1 MNDSTPTN
9 PRPTRGTRLPTACRV
24 AFWLCI
30 AMAWPRAGLADGMMF
45 QFQGA
50 TSQVQAEAQR
60 AVLWLRD
67 GQWELTIYP
76 LFSRQAGRSA
86 WVVPFPVR
94 PVVSEGSADLMDEL
108 EAITAPVTVEFC
120 SEPYCCCPGDEWC
133 GTAGGADGE
142 PQWAEPTVNV
152 WERGTVGSLDY
163 VILSSADGD
172 SLVSWL
178 TDNDYGIPAA
188 VTPVLT
194 DLAAQGSYF
203 FAAKLQADVDPEAP
217 LSPVTF
223 ALPDLEDPSYPL
235 RLTAPG
241 VGDDELALVLWL
253 ITPQDEIYAV
263 ADDFAPEIDYHG
275 VLAFHPFVTNPMSC
289 VSLESYDDDYYF
301 FGCVDFA
308 SYGYELP
315 ATFSAPLQEIID
327 GHQVVTRYA
336 IALDA
341 GDMAQDML
349 FEPNE
354 SPLLEIHSEAWDGIS
369 NIHMED
375 TGSCYSCP
383 VCPDDADPDGDAG
396 DPDDAGDAYPD
407 PRDDTGA
414 ARAEPWPDAGG
425 FPDITSSADAGGEAG
440 TSTPDPSATAA
451 GADDDSNACATV
463 PGAQAPV
470 GLGAILVLLAE
481 LLVVRRRRR

>member
-1 MNDSTPTN
+1 
-9 PRPTRGTRLPTACRV
+9 
-24 AFWLCI
+24 
-30 AMAWPRAGLADGMMF
+30 MAWPRPGLADGMMF

-50 TSQVQAEAQR
+50 TSEVSAEAQR

-120 SEPYCCCPGDEWC
+120 SQPYCCCPGDEWC
-133 GTAGGADGE
+133 ETAAGGDGQ

-163 VILSSADGD
+163 VVLSSADGE
-172 SLVSWL
+172 SLTNWL

-194 DLAAQGSYF
+194 DLAAEGSFF

-253 ITPQDEIYAV
+253 ITPQDEIYAM
-263 ADDFAPEIDYHG
+263 ADDFTPTIDYHG
-275 VLAFHPFVTNPMSC
+275 VLAFHPFLANPMSC
-289 VSLESYDDDYYF
+289 VYLESYDYYF
-301 FGCVDFA
+301 FDCVDFTM
-308 SYGYELP
+308 YGYELP
-315 ATFSAPLQEIID
+315 PTFSTSLEEIID
-327 GHQVVTRYA
+327 SHQVVTRYA

-341 GDMAQDML
+341 RDMAQDML

-354 SPLLEIHSEAWDGIS
+354 SPLLEIHNEEWDGIS
-369 NIHMED
+369 NIHLED
-375 TGSCYSCP
+375 TGSCYACP
-383 VCPDDADPDGDAG
+383 ACPDPADPDGDAG

-407 PRDDTGA
+407 PRDDAGA
-414 ARAEPWPDAGG
+414 QPAEPSPDAGG
-425 FPDITSSADAGGEAG
+425 FPDVTSSADAGTEAG
-440 TSTPDPSATAA
+440 TSTTESSGATA
-451 GADDDSNACATV
+451 GPGDESSACAT
-463 PGAQAPV
+463 APRAHSPARLG
-470 GLGAILVLLAE
+470 GLLVVLGV
-481 LLVVRRRRR
+481 LLVVRWRRR